1 MIGSMQALL
10 LPWVVAAVNILASNV
25 TGIDFIG
32 LLLVLVTIVWEVL
45 MGLLAKLVR
54 VAVEEMGV
62 IEMGLAVMAIGVD
75 FVGVEVATKVGCCCC
90 CGCWDVEA
98 TAGDLMRTLNLGFF
112 EADSGVTGSFLRDLT
127 GVFSLINSSI

>member
-1 MIGSMQALL
+1 MIGTMQALL
-10 LPWVVAAVNILASNV
+10 LPWLVAAVNILASNV

-32 LLLVLVTIVWEVL
+32 LLLLLVALVTIVWEVL

-75 FVGVEVATKVGCCCC
+75 FVGVEVATRVGCCCC
-90 CGCWDVEA
+90 GC
-98 TAGDLMRTLNLGFF
+98 
-112 EADSGVTGSFLRDLT
+112 
-127 GVFSLINSSI
+127 

>member
-10 LPWVVAAVNILASNV
+10 LPWLVAAVNILASNV

-32 LLLVLVTIVWEVL
+32 LLLLLALVAIVWEVL
-45 MGLLAKLVR
+45 MGLLAKLVK

-75 FVGVEVATKVGCCCC
+75 FVGVEVATRVGCCC
-90 CGCWDVEA
+90 CGCWDAEA

-112 EADSGVTGSFLRDLT
+112 EADSGCGE
-127 GVFSLINSSI
+127 